1 MEALIPCLSATTNAA
16 WPTLSL
22 CNLSHKVIFQIES
35 VTVIGGRR
43 NNSTAPPATSVAQTS
58 RIREWLPAK
67 HDCIVRC
74 KHEKA
79 NNG

>member
-1 MEALIPCLSATTNAA
+1 
-16 WPTLSL
+16 
-22 CNLSHKVIFQIES
+22 

-79 NNG
+79 NNGWSVAIDKQTKNFTSAIIAMKNSWTGRKYTLFSY